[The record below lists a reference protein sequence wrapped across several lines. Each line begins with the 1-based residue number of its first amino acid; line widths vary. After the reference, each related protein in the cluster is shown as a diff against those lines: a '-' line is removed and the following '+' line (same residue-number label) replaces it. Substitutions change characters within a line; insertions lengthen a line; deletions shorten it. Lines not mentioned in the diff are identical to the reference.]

1 MKDKE
6 NIKENLIALWKKS
19 EKDRVLKIKGTSM
32 KPLIVEGS
40 TITCRPIL
48 DSGNL
53 KIGDIAVFGRSGIV
67 VHRIVDRIRKDGK
80 TWFKEKGDNS
90 FFPTLIT
97 SDAIIGKVIGVNK
110 NDMNIDLT
118 RYRWFFL
125 NRFIGYYW
133 KTLFTGLEVMIT
145 VKNKIA
151 GQMKFHFVGPTF
163 RKISRLL
170 IKLPT
175 KLFRSN
181 S

>member
-32 KPLIVEGS
+32 KPLIGEGN

-90 FFPTLIT
+90 FYPTLI
-97 SDAIIGKVIGVNK
+97 SGDVIIGKVVGVNK

-118 RYRWFFL
+118 SYQWFLL

-133 KTLFTGLEVMIT
+133 KLLFSVLELFIT
-145 VKNKIA
+145 AKKKLT
-151 GQMKFHFVGPTF
+151 GQMRFHFVGSAY
-163 RKISRLL
+163 RKVARLL

-175 KLFRSN
+175 KLFR
-181 S
+181 